1 ADGIHPGRHTS
12 RAAGHRLG
20 HRAVPSRRH
29 LRGLADRETHH
40 CRRHGALPCLVRR
53 AASTRGARAR
63 AEHRPSLRADRRG
76 GHAADRRDAVAGPGQ
91 AVLMKRR
98 PPSPYGPERHPMTER
113 LLSPSTFHV
122 DPDRMLIDQPA
133 AQIGRQGDQ
142 RRGDRR
148 EVERPVLHADGLVV
162 IAQHPVERG
171 QREHH
176 HSQDRVAPGGDLQ
189 ADLAHADQVDEPE
202 YAGHPAAQRAH
213 AGKPEAG
220 TPPELIERPE
230 IGQIDWQQP
239 RQRGYRKM
247 EQHRMQRMPA
257 NGRTTVDGVSILGHA
272 ALQWLK
278 RPARTRSE
286 RGAGLFN
293 GAVLGLAV
301 PLLAACDGPQSA
313 LAPAS
318 PMASSVAN
326 VWWTMFGFSTLVL
339 LVVSALWIYAMRR
352 QPRETSPAEARRI
365 HRRWLIG
372 GGLVLPTASIVLLL
386 AFGLPA
392 GRSMLPL
399 PGDQALRIE
408 VTGHQWWW
416 EVRYPESGVVTA
428 NQLIL
433 PVGR

>member
-1 ADGIHPGRHTS
+1 
-12 RAAGHRLG
+12 
-20 HRAVPSRRH
+20 
-29 LRGLADRETHH
+29 
-40 CRRHGALPCLVRR
+40 
-53 AASTRGARAR
+53 
-63 AEHRPSLRADRRG
+63 
-76 GHAADRRDAVAGPGQ
+76 
-91 AVLMKRR
+91 
-98 PPSPYGPERHPMTER
+98 
-113 LLSPSTFHV
+113 
-122 DPDRMLIDQPA
+122 
-133 AQIGRQGDQ
+133 
-142 RRGDRR
+142 
-148 EVERPVLHADGLVV
+148 
-162 IAQHPVERG
+162 
-171 QREHH
+171 
-176 HSQDRVAPGGDLQ
+176 
-189 ADLAHADQVDEPE
+189 
-202 YAGHPAAQRAH
+202 
-213 AGKPEAG
+213 
-220 TPPELIERPE
+220 
-230 IGQIDWQQP
+230 
-239 RQRGYRKM
+239 
-247 EQHRMQRMPA
+247 MQRMPA
-257 NGRTTVDGVSILGHA
+257 NGRATVDSVSILGHA

-278 RPARTRSE
+278 RTARTRSE

-293 GAVLGLAV
+293 GAALALAV

-326 VWWTMFGFSTLVL
+326 VWWAMFGFSTLVL

-365 HRRWLIG
+365 HLRWLIG

-433 PVGR
+433 PAGRPVDIAVTSADVIHSFWVPRLGGKMDMVPGRTNVIRLEANQAGVFRGQCSEFCGTQHAHMILHVEALEAPGFDDWIAARQNLVVDPTPAGEAATVFAERCGQCHRVAGVTEGKRAPDLTDLASRPTLGAGVIANDSEGLRRWLHEHQRLKHGNAMPRHDDVADETLEQIADWLETLAP